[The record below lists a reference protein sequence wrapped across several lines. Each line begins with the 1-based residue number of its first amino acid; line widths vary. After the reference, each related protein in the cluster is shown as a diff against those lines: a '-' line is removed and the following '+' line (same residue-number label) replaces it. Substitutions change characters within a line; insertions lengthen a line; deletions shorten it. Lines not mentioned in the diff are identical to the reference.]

1 MLHLHDTATGT
12 VRPFEPRTPG
22 QVSMY
27 VCGPTVDNLP
37 HIGHGRFNLT
47 YDVLR
52 RYLLF
57 NGLEVDYVSN
67 VTDIDDKIIKRAGEL
82 GEAPRTLSERFI
94 AAKTLPPT
102 SSANASDVAAPA
114 A

>member
-1 MLHLHDTATGT
+1 
-12 VRPFEPRTPG
+12 
-22 QVSMY
+22 MY

-57 NGLEVDYVSN
+57 NPPIPMGILF
-67 VTDIDDKIIKRAGEL
+67 II
-82 GEAPRTLSERFI
+82 FI
-94 AAKTLPPT
+94 ICFL
-102 SSANASDVAAPA
+102 
-114 A
+114 

>member
-1 MLHLHDTATGT
+1 MLHLLDTATGT
-12 VRPFEPRTPG
+12 VRLFEPRTPG

-57 NGLEVDYVSN
+57 NGLDVDYVSN
-67 VTDIDDKIIKRAGEL
+67 VTDIDDKVLATCRLHLRAL
-82 GEAPRTLSERFI
+82 TCRA
-94 AAKTLPPT
+94 
-102 SSANASDVAAPA
+102 AAP
-114 A
+114 